1 MQACLNREHEQNIK
15 DCAKYPLFAAFI
27 AVLVVFTVVFVIIGS
42 LCVVMWTCPVH
53 MDQVFLLLGI
63 SLALFFVI
71 FVIIPYIL
79 RFLLNC
85 CFPYSIEEAVPPDE
99 AFVSYN
105 TMYERRPR
113 SKSKT
118 KVCVVEVTDSEI

>member
-1 MQACLNREHEQNIK
+1 MQACLNREHERNIK

-27 AVLVVFTVVFVIIGS
+27 AVLVVFTVVFVAIGS
-42 LCVVMWTCPVH
+42 LCVVMWVCPGP
-53 MDQVFLLLGI
+53 MDLVFLSLGI
-63 SLALFFVI
+63 SLILFFVV
-71 FVIIPYIL
+71 FVIVPYTL

-85 CFPYSIEEAVPPDE
+85 CFPSSIEEAGPPDE

-105 TMYERRPR
+105 TLYERRPR

-118 KVCVVEVTDSEI
+118 KVRVVEELV

>member
-1 MQACLNREHEQNIK
+1 MQSCLNREHEQNIK

-27 AVLVVFTVVFVIIGS
+27 AVLVVFTVVFVVIGS

-53 MDQVFLLLGI
+53 MDQVFLSLGI
-63 SLALFFVI
+63 SLALFFVL

-85 CFPYSIEEAVPPDE
+85 CFPSSIEEAAPPDE

-105 TMYERRPR
+105 TLYERRPR

-118 KVCVVEVTDSEI
+118 NVRIIEELV

>member
-1 MQACLNREHEQNIK
+1 MQSCLNREHEQNIK

-27 AVLVVFTVVFVIIGS
+27 AVLVVFTVVFISIGS
-42 LCVVMWTCPVH
+42 LCVVIWICPVH

-85 CFPYSIEEAVPPDE
+85 CFPYSIEEAAPPDE

>member
-1 MQACLNREHEQNIK
+1 MQACLNREHEQNVK
-15 DCAKYPLFAAFI
+15 DCANYPLFAAFI
-27 AVLVVFTVVFVIIGS
+27 AVLLVFTVVFIAIGS

-53 MDQVFLLLGI
+53 MDQVFLSLGI
-63 SLALFFVI
+63 SLLLFFIV
-71 FVIIPYIL
+71 FVIVPYSL

-85 CFPYSIEEAVPPDE
+85 CFPSGIEETRPPDE

-105 TMYERRPR
+105 TLYERRPR

-118 KVCVVEVTDSEI
+118 KVRVIEELV

>member
-15 DCAKYPLFAAFI
+15 DCRDYPLFAAFI
-27 AVLVVFTVVFVIIGS
+27 AVLVVFTVVFVAIGS
-42 LCVVMWTCPVH
+42 LCVVMWVCPGP
-53 MDQVFLLLGI
+53 MDLVFLSLGI
-63 SLALFFVI
+63 SLILFFVV
-71 FVIIPYIL
+71 FVIVPYTL

-85 CFPYSIEEAVPPDE
+85 CFPSSIEEAGPPDE

-105 TMYERRPR
+105 TLYERRPR

-118 KVCVVEVTDSEI
+118 KVRVIEELV

>member
-1 MQACLNREHEQNIK
+1 MQSCLNREHEQNIK

-27 AVLVVFTVVFVIIGS
+27 AVLIVFTVVFVIIGS

-53 MDQVFLLLGI
+53 MDQVFLSLGI
-63 SLALFFVI
+63 SLALFFVL

-85 CFPYSIEEAVPPDE
+85 CFPYSIEEAAPPDE

-118 KVCVVEVTDSEI
+118 KVRVIEELV

>member
-1 MQACLNREHEQNIK
+1 MQACLNREHEQTIK
-15 DCAKYPLFAAFI
+15 DCRDYPVFAAFI
-27 AVLVVFTVVFVIIGS
+27 AVLIIFTVVFVTIGS
-42 LCVVMWTCPVH
+42 LCVVMWACPVH
-53 MDQVFLLLGI
+53 MDQVFLSLGI
-63 SLALFFVI
+63 SLTLFFAI

-85 CFPYSIEEAVPPDE
+85 CFPSSIEEAAPPDE

-105 TMYERRPR
+105 TLYERRPR

-118 KVCVVEVTDSEI
+118 KVRVIEELV

>member
-27 AVLVVFTVVFVIIGS
+27 VVLVVFTVVFVIIGS

-53 MDQVFLLLGI
+53 MDQVFLSLGI
-63 SLALFFVI
+63 SLALFFVL

-85 CFPYSIEEAVPPDE
+85 CFPYSIEEAAPPDRV
-99 AFVSYN
+99 FVSYN
-105 TMYERRPR
+105 TLYERHPR

-118 KVCVVEVTDSEI
+118 NVRIIEELV

>member
-1 MQACLNREHEQNIK
+1 MQACLNKEHEQTVK
-15 DCAKYPLFAAFI
+15 DCKKYPLFAAFI
-27 AVLVVFTVVFVIIGS
+27 AVLIVFTVVFVTIGS
-42 LCVVMWTCPVH
+42 LCVVMWTCPGP
-53 MDQVFLLLGI
+53 MDVVFLCLGI
-63 SLALFFVI
+63 SLTLFFAI

-85 CFPYSIEEAVPPDE
+85 CFPSSIEEAAPPDE

-105 TMYERRPR
+105 TLYERRPR

-118 KVCVVEVTDSEI
+118 KVRVIEELV

>member
-15 DCAKYPLFAAFI
+15 DCRDYPVFAAFI
-27 AVLVVFTVVFVIIGS
+27 AVLIVFTVVFVIIGS

-53 MDQVFLLLGI
+53 MDQVFLSLGI
-63 SLALFFVI
+63 SLALFFVL

-85 CFPYSIEEAVPPDE
+85 CFPSSIEEAAPPDE

-105 TMYERRPR
+105 TLYERRPR

-118 KVCVVEVTDSEI
+118 NVRIIEELV

>member
-27 AVLVVFTVVFVIIGS
+27 AVLIVFTVVFVIIGS

-53 MDQVFLLLGI
+53 MDQVFLSLGI
-63 SLALFFVI
+63 SLALFFVL

-85 CFPYSIEEAVPPDE
+85 CFPYSIEEAAPPDE

-118 KVCVVEVTDSEI
+118 KVRVIEELV

>member
-15 DCAKYPLFAAFI
+15 DCRDYPVFAAFI
-27 AVLVVFTVVFVIIGS
+27 AVLLVFTVVFVVIGS
-42 LCVVMWTCPVH
+42 LCIVMWTCPGP
-53 MDQVFLLLGI
+53 MDLVFLSLGI
-63 SLALFFVI
+63 SLILFFVL

-85 CFPYSIEEAVPPDE
+85 CFPSSIEEATPPDE

-118 KVCVVEVTDSEI
+118 KVRIVEELV